1 MTSKQSEVAR
11 RTHWLERVDAGSSQ
25 DKESKRH
32 SEGNSLA
39 EDGGCRD

>member
-11 RTHWLERVDAGSSQ
+11 RTHGLERVDANSGQ
-25 DKESKRH
+25 DMESKRR

-39 EDGGCRD
+39 EDGRRRD